1 MKMFQLYDTLC
12 YIDYNHNSRVI
23 RGIPK
28 VELVDLGSDGLN
40 IGDRHVELVDLDSDG
55 RLNWWI

>member
-40 IGDRHVELVDLDSDG
+40 
-55 RLNWWI
+55 